1 VDEAKDWRTAL
12 LELVADEELVHGAL
26 QECALDLR
34 RALLRGP
41 LAQVR
46 AQVER
51 HQACLDDL
59 SRLTQRGETLCHQ
72 AGLLP
77 PERGFTLRLL
87 ADSQAVREDEHLRE
101 QMDQLLASVA
111 RSATEMA
118 HNRYLIGR
126 LWQWTEIELRRTV
139 EPLLE
144 GPGCPENG
152 SRRPRAPEA
161 AWLDP
166 RVQEGQ

>member
-12 LELVADEELVHGAL
+12 SALVAEEELVHGAL

-46 AQVER
+46 AQVEQ
-51 HQACLDDL
+51 HQACLDAL
-59 SRLTQRGETLCHQ
+59 SRLTQRGEDLCHQ

-87 ADSQAVREDEHLRE
+87 ADSRAVREDERLRG

-111 RSATEMA
+111 RSAKEMA
-118 HNRYLIGR
+118 HNRYLIAR
-126 LWQWTEIELRRTV
+126 LWQWTETELRRTV

-144 GPGCPENG
+144 GPECPADG

-166 RVQEGQ
+166 RAQEGR